1 MKFVSPIIILTGATD
16 GIARNKSKGKA
27 LLEYIKTSNGNA
39 KNVEIWEMD
48 LADLQSVKNFAHKF
62 IKEVGELHMLFNNA
76 GYVGGIDI
84 VKTKDGLE
92 QQFQVNHLA
101 PFLLTLLLL
110 DTMKKSVSI
119 ELPGKIA
126 FTSSG
131 LQRIGLME
139 IKLMN
144 IIVAKELSR
153 VVQNENIKTYA
164 LHPGINKTN
173 IKSGADFISSCIIT
187 ALTYFIAAPVEQ
199 GAFNTLYSV
208 LPPQNNDTG

>member
-1 MKFVSPIIILTGATD
+1 
-16 GIARNKSKGKA
+16 
-27 LLEYIKTSNGNA
+27 
-39 KNVEIWEMD
+39 MD

-92 QQFQVNHLA
+92 QQFQVLIR
-101 PFLLTLLLL
+101 TLL
-110 DTMKKSVSI
+110 
-119 ELPGKIA
+119 
-126 FTSSG
+126 
-131 LQRIGLME
+131 GLME